1 MPFRDCIGHQQSIA
15 LLQAAVTHKRLAHA
29 YLFHGEEAIGKRLT
43 AIRLAQALNCE
54 QPPEADGLDSCGA
67 CRSCQQI
74 EARTHPDFFVIEPDP
89 EQATQQIKI
98 EQVRE
103 IEHQIMYRPL
113 IGERK
118 ICLIN
123 DADRMTIGAANALL
137 KTLEEPP
144 AHSLFLVISSRPAA
158 LPATIRSRCQAL
170 RFTTPARTQV
180 EAALILKREIPPAD
194 ARFLAIISEGRIGEA
209 LTADVKDTR
218 ARQQEL
224 VDLVRPQSLQS
235 IGSILSSAEA
245 IAKAD
250 RAQDML
256 AWLARWIRDLVLI
269 QVGGDRDQLL
279 YLDDLTTLEAYAQQA
294 NTDSLLD
301 LLREIE
307 MTEQRATRH
316 LNLHM
321 ALEMILLRL
330 RDAVARIV
338 RPAASLAFAVY
349 YLVSFR
355 HAHESPEYLLHHD
368 ADLLRE
374 RRAAYRTRLYHRGCR
389 RPRSLLA
396 PARTRRLL
404 SHRAR

>member
-1 MPFRDCIGHQQSIA
+1 MSFRDCIGHQTSIA
-15 LLQAAVTHKRLAHA
+15 LLQSAVSHERLAHA
-29 YLFHGEEAIGKRLT
+29 YLFHGEDAIGKRLT
-43 AIRLAQALNCE
+43 AIRLAQALSCE
-54 QPPEADGLDSCGA
+54 QPAETEGLDSCGA
-67 CRSCQQI
+67 CRSCLQI

-118 ICLIN
+118 ICLID

-144 AHSLFLVISSRPAA
+144 SHSLFLMISSRPAA

-170 RFTTPARTQV
+170 RFTTPTRTQV
-180 EAALILKREIPPAD
+180 EAALILKCELPPRD

-224 VDLVRPQSLQS
+224 VDLVSPQSLRS

-250 RAQDML
+250 RAQDIL
-256 AWLARWIRDLVLI
+256 TWLARWIRDLVLI

-279 YLDDLTTLEAYAQQA
+279 YIDNPATLEAYAQQA
-294 NTDSLLD
+294 NTDQLLD
-301 LLREIE
+301 LLHEIE

-316 LNLHM
+316 LNLQM
-321 ALEMILLRL
+321 ALETILLRL
-330 RDAVARIV
+330 RGAVA
-338 RPAASLAFAVY
+338 P
-349 YLVSFR
+349 
-355 HAHESPEYLLHHD
+355 SPI
-368 ADLLRE
+368 
-374 RRAAYRTRLYHRGCR
+374 
-389 RPRSLLA
+389 PQ
-396 PARTRRLL
+396 PI
-404 SHRAR
+404 

>member
-1 MPFRDCIGHQQSIA
+1 
-15 LLQAAVTHKRLAHA
+15 
-29 YLFHGEEAIGKRLT
+29 
-43 AIRLAQALNCE
+43 
-54 QPPEADGLDSCGA
+54 
-67 CRSCQQI
+67 
-74 EARTHPDFFVIEPDP
+74 
-89 EQATQQIKI
+89 
-98 EQVRE
+98 
-103 IEHQIMYRPL
+103 MYRPL

-209 LTADVKDTR
+209 LTADVQDTR

-224 VDLVRPQSLQS
+224 VNLVRPQSLQS

-330 RDAVARIV
+330 RDAV
-338 RPAASLAFAVY
+338 PASSVPL
-349 YLVSFR
+349 
-355 HAHESPEYLLHHD
+355 
-368 ADLLRE
+368 
-374 RRAAYRTRLYHRGCR
+374 
-389 RPRSLLA
+389 
-396 PARTRRLL
+396 PA
-404 SHRAR
+404 

>member
-1 MPFRDCIGHQQSIA
+1 MPFHDCIGHQQSIA
-15 LLQAAVTHKRLAHA
+15 FLQSAVTNERLAHA
-29 YLFHGEEAIGKRLT
+29 YLFHGEESIGKRLT

-54 QPPEADGLDSCGA
+54 RPPETNGLDSCSA

-74 EARTHPDFFVIEPDP
+74 EARTHPDFFVIEPDQ

-118 ICLIN
+118 ICLIDN
-123 DADRMTIGAANALL
+123 ADRMTIGAANALL

-180 EAALILKREIPPAD
+180 EAALILKREIPPSD
-194 ARFLAIISEGRIGEA
+194 ARFLAIISEGRLGEA

-235 IGSILSSAEA
+235 IGSILSSAET

-256 AWLARWIRDLVLI
+256 AWLARWVRDLVLI
-269 QVGGDRDQLL
+269 QVEGDRDQILN
-279 YLDDLTTLEAYAQQA
+279 LDDLATLETYAQQA
-294 NTDSLLD
+294 STDALLN

-330 RDAVARIV
+330 RDAVALSSV
-338 RPAASLAFAVY
+338 PQPA
-349 YLVSFR
+349 
-355 HAHESPEYLLHHD
+355 
-368 ADLLRE
+368 
-374 RRAAYRTRLYHRGCR
+374 
-389 RPRSLLA
+389 
-396 PARTRRLL
+396 
-404 SHRAR
+404 

>member
-1 MPFRDCIGHQQSIA
+1 MPFYDCIGHQQSIA
-15 LLQAAVTHKRLAHA
+15 FLQSAVTHERLAHA

-54 QPPEADGLDSCGA
+54 RPPEADGLDSCGV

-74 EARTHPDFFVIEPDP
+74 EARIHPDFFVIEPDP

-118 ICLIN
+118 ICLID

-180 EAALILKREIPPAD
+180 EAALILNAKSLPQTRDSSPSSAKAVSGKP
-194 ARFLAIISEGRIGEA
+194 L
-209 LTADVKDTR
+209 LADVKDTR
-218 ARQQEL
+218 ARQQQL

-245 IAKAD
+245 IAKGNH
-250 RAQDML
+250 AQDML

-269 QVGGDRDQLL
+269 QVGGDRDQIL
-279 YLDDLTTLEAYAQQA
+279 YLDDLATLEAYAKQA
-294 NTDSLLD
+294 DTDSLLA

-307 MTEQRATRH
+307 LTEQRATRH

-330 RDAVARIV
+330 RDAVT
-338 RPAASLAFAVY
+338 ASPV
-349 YLVSFR
+349 
-355 HAHESPEYLLHHD
+355 PI
-368 ADLLRE
+368 
-374 RRAAYRTRLYHRGCR
+374 
-389 RPRSLLA
+389 PI
-396 PARTRRLL
+396 
-404 SHRAR
+404 

>member
-1 MPFRDCIGHQQSIA
+1 MPFRDCIGHQQSIM
-15 LLQAAVTHKRLAHA
+15 LLQAAVAHERLAHA

-43 AIRLAQALNCE
+43 AIRFAQALSCE
-54 QPPEADGLDSCGA
+54 RPPDTEGLDSCGT

-144 AHSLFLVISSRPAA
+144 GHSLFLLIASRPAA

-170 RFTTPARTQV
+170 RFTTLARTQV
-180 EAALILKREIPPAD
+180 EAALILKREIPPSD

-209 LTADVKDTR
+209 LMSDVKDTR
-218 ARQQEL
+218 QRQQEL

-250 RAQDML
+250 KAQGIL
-256 AWLARWIRDLVLI
+256 AWMTRWIRDLVVI
-269 QVGGDRDQLL
+269 QVGGDRDQILN
-279 YLDDLTTLEAYAQQA
+279 LDDLTTLESYAQQA
-294 NTDSLLD
+294 DTDALLG

-307 MTEQRATRH
+307 LTEQRATRH
-316 LNLHM
+316 LNLQM

-330 RDAVARIV
+330 RDALTLSSAPL
-338 RPAASLAFAVY
+338 PA
-349 YLVSFR
+349 
-355 HAHESPEYLLHHD
+355 
-368 ADLLRE
+368 
-374 RRAAYRTRLYHRGCR
+374 
-389 RPRSLLA
+389 
-396 PARTRRLL
+396 
-404 SHRAR
+404 

>member
-1 MPFRDCIGHQQSIA
+1 MPFRDCIGHQQSIT
-15 LLQAAVTHKRLAHA
+15 LLQAAVSHERLAHA

-43 AIRLAQALNCE
+43 AIRFAQALSCE
-54 QPPEADGLDSCGA
+54 RPPETEGLDSCGT

-144 AHSLFLVISSRPAA
+144 GHSLFLLISSRPAA

-180 EAALILKREIPPAD
+180 EAALILKREIPPSD

-250 RAQDML
+250 KAQDIL
-256 AWLARWIRDLVLI
+256 AWMTRWIRDLVLI
-269 QVGGDRDQLL
+269 QVGGDRDQILN
-279 YLDDLTTLEAYAQQA
+279 LDDLTTLESYAQQA
-294 NTDSLLD
+294 DTDALLG

-307 MTEQRATRH
+307 LTEQRATRH
-316 LNLHM
+316 LNLQM

-330 RDAVARIV
+330 RDALTL
-338 RPAASLAFAVY
+338 S
-349 YLVSFR
+349 S
-355 HAHESPEYLLHHD
+355 
-368 ADLLRE
+368 
-374 RRAAYRTRLYHRGCR
+374 
-389 RPRSLLA
+389 A
-396 PARTRRLL
+396 PL
-404 SHRAR
+404 ST

>member
-15 LLQAAVTHKRLAHA
+15 FLQSAVTHERLAHA

-54 QPPEADGLDSCGA
+54 HPPEADGLDSCGA
-67 CRSCQQI
+67 CRSCRQI

-98 EQVRE
+98 EQVRD

-123 DADRMTIGAANALL
+123 DADRMTIGASNALL

-144 AHSLFLVISSRPAA
+144 AHSLFLLISSRPAA

-180 EAALILKREIPPAD
+180 EAALILKREIPPED

-218 ARQQEL
+218 FRQQEL

-250 RAQDML
+250 RAQDMF

-279 YLDDLTTLEAYAQQA
+279 YLDDLATLEAYAQQA

-307 MTEQRATRH
+307 MTDQRATRH

-330 RDAVARIV
+330 REAVSGSSV
-338 RPAASLAFAVY
+338 PLPA
-349 YLVSFR
+349 
-355 HAHESPEYLLHHD
+355 
-368 ADLLRE
+368 
-374 RRAAYRTRLYHRGCR
+374 
-389 RPRSLLA
+389 
-396 PARTRRLL
+396 
-404 SHRAR
+404 

>member
-1 MPFRDCIGHQQSIA
+1 MPFRDCIGHQRSIT
-15 LLQAAVTHKRLAHA
+15 LLQAAVAHERLAHA

-43 AIRLAQALNCE
+43 AIRFAQALSCE
-54 QPPEADGLDSCGA
+54 RPPDTEGLDSCGT

-144 AHSLFLVISSRPAA
+144 DHSLFLLISSRPAA

-180 EAALILKREIPPAD
+180 EAALILKREIPPSD

-209 LTADVKDTR
+209 LTSDVKDTR
-218 ARQQEL
+218 QRQQEL

-250 RAQDML
+250 RAQDTL
-256 AWLARWIRDLVLI
+256 AWMTRWIRDLVVI
-269 QVGGDRDQLL
+269 QVGGDRDQILN
-279 YLDDLTTLEAYAQQA
+279 LDDLTTLESYAQQA
-294 NTDSLLD
+294 DTDALLG

-307 MTEQRATRH
+307 LTEQRATRH
-316 LNLHM
+316 LNLQM
-321 ALEMILLRL
+321 ALEMVLLRL
-330 RDAVARIV
+330 RDALTLSSAPL
-338 RPAASLAFAVY
+338 PA
-349 YLVSFR
+349 
-355 HAHESPEYLLHHD
+355 
-368 ADLLRE
+368 
-374 RRAAYRTRLYHRGCR
+374 
-389 RPRSLLA
+389 
-396 PARTRRLL
+396 
-404 SHRAR
+404 

>member
-1 MPFRDCIGHQQSIA
+1 MRASMPFRDCIGHQTSIA
-15 LLQAAVTHKRLAHA
+15 CLQSAISHNRLAHA
-29 YLFHGEEAIGKRLT
+29 YLFHGENAIGKRLT
-43 AIRLAQALNCE
+43 AIRLAQALSCE
-54 QPPEADGLDSCGA
+54 QPSEAEGLDSCGGCRA
-67 CRSCQQI
+67 CLQI
-74 EARTHPDFFVIEPDP
+74 EARTHPDFFIVEPDP

-118 ICLIN
+118 ICLIDN
-123 DADRMTIGAANALL
+123 ADRMTIGAANALL

-144 AHSLFLVISSRPAA
+144 AHSLFLAISSRPAA

-180 EAALILKREIPPAD
+180 EAALILKRELPPAD

-209 LTADVKDTR
+209 LIADVKNTR

-224 VDLVRPQSLQS
+224 VNLVSPQSLQS

-256 AWLARWIRDLVLI
+256 TWLARWIRDLVLI

-279 YLDDLTTLEAYAQQA
+279 YLEDLATLEAYATLA

-330 RDAVARIV
+330 RSAVT
-338 RPAASLAFAVY
+338 AS
-349 YLVSFR
+349 
-355 HAHESPEYLLHHD
+355 P
-368 ADLLRE
+368 
-374 RRAAYRTRLYHRGCR
+374 T
-389 RPRSLLA
+389 PQ
-396 PARTRRLL
+396 PI
-404 SHRAR
+404 

>member
-15 LLQAAVTHKRLAHA
+15 LLQSAVSHERMAHA

-43 AIRLAQALNCE
+43 AIRFAQALSCE
-54 QPPEADGLDSCGA
+54 QPPESEGLDSCGA

-144 AHSLFLVISSRPAA
+144 AHSLFLLISSRPAA

-209 LTADVKDTR
+209 LTSDVKDTR

-235 IGSILSSAEA
+235 IGAILASAEA

-250 RAQDML
+250 KAQDIL
-256 AWLARWIRDLVLI
+256 AWMTRWIRDLVLI
-269 QVGGDRDQLL
+269 QVGGDRDQILN
-279 YLDDLTTLEAYAQQA
+279 LDDLTTLEAYAQQA
-294 NTDSLLD
+294 DTDALLD

-307 MTEQRATRH
+307 LTEQRATRH
-316 LNLHM
+316 LNLQM

-330 RDAVARIV
+330 RDALTLSSAPL
-338 RPAASLAFAVY
+338 PA
-349 YLVSFR
+349 
-355 HAHESPEYLLHHD
+355 
-368 ADLLRE
+368 
-374 RRAAYRTRLYHRGCR
+374 
-389 RPRSLLA
+389 
-396 PARTRRLL
+396 
-404 SHRAR
+404 

>member
-1 MPFRDCIGHQQSIA
+1 MPFHDCIGHHQSIA
-15 LLQAAVTHKRLAHA
+15 FLQSAVTHERLAHA

-54 QPPEADGLDSCGA
+54 QPPEADGLDSCGT
-67 CRSCQQI
+67 CRSCRQI
-74 EARTHPDFFVIEPDP
+74 EARIHPDFFVIEPDQ
-89 EQATQQIKI
+89 EQATRQIKI

-113 IGERK
+113 VGERK
-118 ICLIN
+118 ICLID

-180 EAALILKREIPPAD
+180 EAALILTREIPPAD
-194 ARFLAIISEGRIGEA
+194 ARFLAIVSEGRLGEA

-218 ARQQEL
+218 ARRQQL
-224 VDLVRPQSLQS
+224 VDLVRPQALQS

-245 IAKAD
+245 IAKGNH
-250 RAQDML
+250 AQDML
-256 AWLARWIRDLVLI
+256 TWLARWIRDLVLI
-269 QVGGDRDQLL
+269 QVGGDRDQIL
-279 YLDDLTTLEAYAQQA
+279 YLDDVATLEAYAKQA
-294 NTDSLLD
+294 DTDSLLA

-307 MTEQRATRH
+307 LTEQRATRH

-330 RDAVARIV
+330 RDAVT
-338 RPAASLAFAVY
+338 
-349 YLVSFR
+349 VSPVPI
-355 HAHESPEYLLHHD
+355 SI
-368 ADLLRE
+368 
-374 RRAAYRTRLYHRGCR
+374 
-389 RPRSLLA
+389 
-396 PARTRRLL
+396 
-404 SHRAR
+404 

>member
-1 MPFRDCIGHQQSIA
+1 MPFHDCIGHQQSIA
-15 LLQAAVTHKRLAHA
+15 LLQSAVTHERLAHA

-54 QPPEADGLDSCGA
+54 QPPEAQGLDSCGT

-74 EARTHPDFFVIEPDP
+74 EARTHPDFFVIEPDQ

-118 ICLIN
+118 ICLIDN
-123 DADRMTIGAANALL
+123 SDRMTIGAANALL

-180 EAALILKREIPPAD
+180 EAALILKREIPPTD
-194 ARFLAIISEGRIGEA
+194 ARFLAIISEGRLGEA
-209 LTADVKDTR
+209 LTADVKNTR

-224 VDLVRPQSLQS
+224 VDLVSPQALQS
-235 IGSILSSAEA
+235 IASILSSAET

-256 AWLARWIRDLVLI
+256 TWLARWIRDLILI
-269 QVGGDRDQLL
+269 QVRGDRDQIL
-279 YLDDLTTLEAYAQQA
+279 YLDDLATLELYAQQA

-321 ALEMILLRL
+321 ALEIILLRL
-330 RDAVARIV
+330 RDAVGV
-338 RPAASLAFAVY
+338 SSVPQPA
-349 YLVSFR
+349 
-355 HAHESPEYLLHHD
+355 
-368 ADLLRE
+368 
-374 RRAAYRTRLYHRGCR
+374 
-389 RPRSLLA
+389 
-396 PARTRRLL
+396 
-404 SHRAR
+404 